1 MNLIKN
7 GDKYYLTKS
16 GNNYY
21 GVQGEDYT
29 IINGKLL
36 WANPNI
42 YIQHNAESSWTV
54 PFSINNIFHK
64 NEDEL
69 SVTFKK
75 ISELGGNSN
84 QGPLFGGTDGEW
96 GFSLSRWWSGIDN
109 KHGNSYITADI
120 KHTMTLKNYEIYLN
134 GSSLNLP
141 EGSHSGISNNPTK
154 VSVFYSANGT
164 LKGNIYNIIWKR
176 NNSLI
181 YYFVP
186 VPTDLQIGSF
196 TVPSNGMFDIVNQQF
211 YSNQGTGTFTYG
223 KDS

>member
-1 MNLIKN
+1 MHLFKSGN
-7 GDKYYLTKS
+7 KYYLSKS
-16 GNNYY
+16 GSKYY
-21 GVQGEDYT
+21 GWEDDYIISNGEL
-29 IINGKLL
+29 K
-36 WANPNI
+36 WCNPNI
-42 YIQHNAESSWTV
+42 YLSHNAESNWTS
-54 PFSINNIFHK
+54 PFSINNILHK

-75 ISELGGNSN
+75 LSELEGNTN

-109 KHGNSYITADI
+109 KHGNGYITADV
-120 KHTMTLKNYEIYLN
+120 KHTMMLKNYEIYLN
-134 GSSLNLP
+134 GTSLNLP
-141 EGSHSGISNNPTK
+141 EGSHSGISNNPTT
-154 VSVFYSANGT
+154 VSTFYSANGT

-176 NNSLI
+176 NNNLL
-181 YYFVP
+181 YYLVP

-211 YSNQGTGTFTYG
+211 YANQGSGTFTYG